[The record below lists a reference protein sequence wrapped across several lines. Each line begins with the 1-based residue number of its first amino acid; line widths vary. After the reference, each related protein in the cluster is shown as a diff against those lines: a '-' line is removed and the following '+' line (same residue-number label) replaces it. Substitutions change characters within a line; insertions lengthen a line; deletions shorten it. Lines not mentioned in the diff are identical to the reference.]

1 VRLRN
6 RRRDRRQGDESSGR
20 DGDRPQARSRR
31 RFLLELPLL
40 VVIAAVVA
48 LLLKTFLVQ
57 AYSIPSGS
65 MTPQLEVGDRVAV
78 SSLADRLHEPRR
90 GDIVVFDSPAA
101 SPDDESTLAVRVG
114 RDLLEGIGLVSP
126 DDDALIKRV
135 IGLPGE
141 EIQAR
146 DGRVFI
152 DARELIEPYL
162 PEAVVTEDFGPVVV
176 PDDAVFVLGD
186 NRANSQDSRFIGPI
200 PADSI
205 TGRAI
210 ARIWPPDR
218 LAYL

>member
-1 VRLRN
+1 V
-6 RRRDRRQGDESSGR
+6 
-20 DGDRPQARSRR
+20 
-31 RFLLELPLL
+31 LL
-40 VVIAAVVA
+40 VIAAIVA
-48 LLLKTFLVQ
+48 LLIKTFLVQ

-78 SSLADRLHEPRR
+78 SSLADRLHDPRR
-90 GDIVVFDSPAA
+90 GDIVVFDSPAPA
-101 SPDDESTLAVRVG
+101 TDDDGSLPERVG
-114 RDLLEGIGLVSP
+114 RDLLEGVGVISP
-126 DDDALIKRV
+126 DDDVLIKRV

-146 DGRVFI
+146 NGRVFI
-152 DARELIEPYL
+152 DGRELVEPYL
-162 PEAVVTEDFGPVVV
+162 PEAVATADFGPMVV

-200 PADSI
+200 PVDSI

>member
-1 VRLRN
+1 M
-6 RRRDRRQGDESSGR
+6 
-20 DGDRPQARSRR
+20 
-31 RFLLELPLL
+31 L
-40 VVIAAVVA
+40 VVTAAAVA

-65 MTPQLEVGDRVAV
+65 MTPQLEAGDRVAV
-78 SSLADRLHEPRR
+78 SSLADRLHQPRR

-101 SPDDESTLAVRVG
+101 SAGEEGTLPVRVG
-114 RDLLEGIGLVSP
+114 RDLLEGVGLVAP

-146 DGRVFI
+146 NGRVFI
-152 DARELIEPYL
+152 DARELVEPYL
-162 PEAVVTEDFGPVVV
+162 PEAVVTDDFGPVVV

-200 PADSI
+200 PVDSI
-205 TGRAI
+205 VGRAI
-210 ARIWPPDR
+210 ARIWPVSR
-218 LAYL
+218 WAHL

>member
-1 VRLRN
+1 
-6 RRRDRRQGDESSGR
+6 
-20 DGDRPQARSRR
+20 
-31 RFLLELPLL
+31 